1 MTFSCVPT
9 WCVISLLFVIRCQ
22 RRGVLARDA
31 RGVIGWIY
39 GGVTCTAIPTL
50 NNLHNPQSIQR
61 RRRFRCHSSSPCK
74 KHCAVPNIATRIY
87 HTSGPTDLNRTQSS
101 ATPNELHWIR
111 ALIACALDL
120 GWDRF
125 VEAELCYIRAFSL
138 FSLSMELETFSCL
151 VDDGWQYWV

>member
-1 MTFSCVPT
+1 MCADLVCYLSL
-9 WCVISLLFVIRCQ
+9 VIGCQ

-31 RGVIGWIY
+31 V
-39 GGVTCTAIPTL
+39 GGVVWRYRL
-50 NNLHNPQSIQR
+50 YVSLHSHSDFEQPPYPQSIQR

-101 ATPNELHWIR
+101 ATLNELHWIR

-125 VEAELCYIRAFSL
+125 VDAELCYIRAFSL